1 MVYLP
6 TTFMEDNFV
15 AFSLPVNC
23 LMIVET
29 DGEVQVSSRFC
40 WVPNFLRK
48 RPPLFPMK
56 LLLMPYFVPPPL
68 HTA

>member
-29 DGEVQVSSRFC
+29 DGEVQVRNTASIAGF
-40 WVPNFLRK
+40 
-48 RPPLFPMK
+48 RP
-56 LLLMPYFVPPPL
+56 
-68 HTA
+68 